1 VKTIGGEVMRRN
13 GSHGVFCKTVPPA
26 VAGPHSL
33 RGSSQRS

>member
-1 VKTIGGEVMRRN
+1 MRRN
-13 GSHGVFCKTVPPA
+13 GSHGVFCKTVPPFVA